1 MNDGGGLSSED
12 IIKREQDAGFSPF
25 FFILSIFI
33 FIFAVEYT
41 RITRWNYR
49 AA

>member
-12 IIKREQDAGFSPF
+12 IIKREQDAGFFSL

-33 FIFAVEYT
+33 CIFAVEYT